1 MSGLSW
7 GREVRGGKGMSDIE
21 VETIEYILP
30 APKECVMC
38 GSTDSLLRIGGAYI
52 CSPCFRSD

>member
-1 MSGLSW
+1 
-7 GREVRGGKGMSDIE
+7 MSDIE

-30 APKECVMC
+30 APKGCVMC
-38 GSTDSLLRIGGAYI
+38 GSTSSLLKIGGAYI